1 MGKAIKFMSPTIAT
15 TPLPAGYFVGRQD
28 PSMGGCADIGG
39 PNTDERLAA
48 VIVWGQRSWPP

>member
-1 MGKAIKFMSPTIAT
+1 
-15 TPLPAGYFVGRQD
+15 VGRQD